1 MRQYVLSYLGT
12 YKHRVYYWLYL
23 EISLFIARYFSEILL
38 LIRESREFT
47 TIANIAIR
55 FKLEE
60 MDPEGK
66 ARDMIKGG
74 LLSGLPVDER
84 FFYVFCECLV
94 FGSVAVFIPYR

>member
-1 MRQYVLSYLGT
+1 MCCHTWVLINTEYIIDFI
-12 YKHRVYYWLYL
+12 YRFRW
-23 EISLFIARYFSEILL
+23 FIARYFSEILL

-84 FFYVFCECLV
+84 FFYVFCECIV

>member
-1 MRQYVLSYLGT
+1 M
-12 YKHRVYYWLYL
+12 
-23 EISLFIARYFSEILL
+23 

-94 FGSVAVFIPYR
+94 LVLLLFSFLIDKSFVFLNQKSEEIYFTKMVRLLSDDNELFYGVVD

>member
-1 MRQYVLSYLGT
+1 
-12 YKHRVYYWLYL
+12 
-23 EISLFIARYFSEILL
+23 
-38 LIRESREFT
+38 
-47 TIANIAIR
+47 
-55 FKLEE
+55 

-94 FGSVAVFIPYR
+94 FGSVAVFIPYTEI

>member
-1 MRQYVLSYLGT
+1 M
-12 YKHRVYYWLYL
+12 
-23 EISLFIARYFSEILL
+23 

-84 FFYVFCECLV
+84 FFYVFCECIV
-94 FGSVAVFIPYR
+94 FWFYHCFHSLEINPASP